1 MAASISSVI
10 RRLPARRRGKI
21 AKRSRELIAEE
32 LTLRDL
38 RRARGQ
44 TQRAVAGKLKIGQ
57 EGVSRI
63 EQRSDLL
70 LSTLSE
76 YVTALGGTL
85 EIVARFPNRK
95 AVTLSGFGELGVAP
109 RSEPKDK
116 TAR

>member
-1 MAASISSVI
+1 MAVSISSVI
-10 RRLPARRRGKI
+10 RRLPARRRRKI

-57 EGVSRI
+57 EGISRI

-76 YVTALGGTL
+76 YVAALGGTL

-95 AVTLSGFGELGVAP
+95 AVTLSGFGELEVSLPLGP
-109 RSEPKDK
+109 RDK
-116 TAR
+116 AAR